1 MRDVPAAI
9 GRALTGMLGIA
20 HHPLINCGEHVVANR
35 GILRIVML
43 ERIVFNPFDNDR
55 RRLQDTFGYDPFKK
69 LLVNVEVFISI
80 AEHYNSPVR

>member
-1 MRDVPAAI
+1 
-9 GRALTGMLGIA
+9 
-20 HHPLINCGEHVVANR
+20 
-35 GILRIVML
+35 ML

-55 RRLQDTFGYDPFKK
+55 RCLQNTFGYDPFKK